1 MVGPRSHQQ
10 FPLLDSLRALA
21 ALSILVV
28 HVAILTGADKAS
40 GYGRFVSHLDIG
52 VPFFFLLSAFLL
64 YRPFL
69 AARVEGMPRASF
81 SEYAKRRFFRI
92 MPAYWLVLTVAAIVP
107 GFAGTFSGNWWAYY
121 GLLQNYPIYTPDSAC
136 VMQPYECGIPIAWSL
151 TVEVGFYMLLP
162 LLVLFISWLG
172 ARLPRVP
179 WLRLELTA
187 FAAISAVSFAVMSTS
202 PTTNLRVVLF
212 FSPIGRGWW
221 FALGLMLAALSVWAV
236 QRDREPRFVAAIR
249 SHPGRLVAAA
259 LTLYVL
265 STYLMSDSRLAFPTA
280 DRTTFLLQFALVGVI
295 AALLL
300 APAVF
305 GTDGGGI
312 YRAALAHPLLSW
324 LGLVSY
330 GIFLWQFPV
339 LIGLLDLGLI
349 DGMSRSVSFAVL
361 LPATVAG
368 TVACAAFSYYALE
381 RPLMR
386 WSRRDRGARRRW
398 QRPATSE

>member
-28 HVAILTGADKAS
+28 HVAILTGATEAPL
-40 GYGRFVSHLDIG
+40 YGRYVSHLDIG

-69 AARVEGMPRASF
+69 AARVEAMPRASF
-81 SEYAKRRFFRI
+81 GEYAKRRFFRI

-107 GFAGTFSGNWWAYY
+107 GFAGTFSGNWWVYY
-121 GLLQNYPIYTPDSAC
+121 GLLQSYPVYSVDSGCALTPYA
-136 VMQPYECGIPIAWSL
+136 CGIPIAWSL
-151 TVEVGFYMLLP
+151 TVEVGFYLLLP
-162 LLVLFISWLG
+162 LLVLSMSSLA

-179 WLRLELTA
+179 WLRLELAA
-187 FAAISAVSFAVMSTS
+187 FAAISAVSFAVMSAS
-202 PTTNLRVVLF
+202 PTTDLRLFLF

-221 FALGLMLAALSVWAV
+221 FALGLLLAALSVAAA
-236 QRDREPRFVAAIR
+236 QRRTEPRFVAAIR
-249 SHPGRLVAAA
+249 SRPGVLVVSAVG
-259 LTLYVL
+259 LYAL
-265 STYLMSDSRLAFPTA
+265 STYLMSDSRLAFPAA
-280 DRTTFLLQFALVGVI
+280 DQTEFLLQFTLVGVI

-305 GTDGGGI
+305 GTEGGGL
-312 YRAALAHPLLSW
+312 YRAALAHPVLSW

-339 LIGLLDLGLI
+339 LIGLIDLGLI
-349 DGMSRSVSFAVL
+349 DGLSRTVSFVVL
-361 LPATVAG
+361 LAATVAG

-386 WSRRDRGARRRW
+386 WSRRDRGARRLR
-398 QRPATSE
+398 RRSAISE

>member
-28 HVAILTGADKAS
+28 HVAIFTLESNAPL
-40 GYGRFVSHLDIG
+40 YGRFLAHLDIG

-69 AARVEGMPRASF
+69 AARVEGMPRLSF
-81 SEYAKRRFFRI
+81 REYAKRRFIRI

-107 GFAGTFSGNWWAYY
+107 GFAGTFSGNWWVYY
-121 GLLQNYPIYTPDSAC
+121 GLLQSYPVYTVDSGCALD
-136 VMQPYECGIPIAWSL
+136 PYACGIPIAWSL
-151 TVEVGFYMLLP
+151 TIEVGFYILLP
-162 LLVLFISWLG
+162 LLVLFTSWLS

-179 WLRLELTA
+179 WLRLELA
-187 FAAISAVSFAVMSTS
+187 VFAAISAVSFAVMSVA
-202 PTTNLRVVLF
+202 PATNTRVFLF

-221 FALGLMLAALSVWAV
+221 FALGLALAALSVWAS
-236 QRDREPRFVAAIR
+236 QRDAEPRFVYTIR
-249 SHPGRLVAAA
+249 WYPGRLVLAAVA
-259 LTLYVL
+259 LYVL
-265 STYLMSDSRLAFPTA
+265 STYLMSGSQLAFPSA
-280 DRTTFLLQFALVGVI
+280 DQTEFLLQFALVGVI

-305 GTDGGGI
+305 GTEGGGL

-339 LIGLLDLGLI
+339 LVGLMDLGLI
-349 DGMSRSVSFAVL
+349 DALSRQVKFAVVL
-361 LPATVAG
+361 AATVAG
-368 TVACAAFSYYALE
+368 TVACAAGSYYALE

-386 WSRRDRGARRRW
+386 WSRRDRGAPLR
-398 QRPATSE
+398 QRPATPE